1 MFPSPRVLQPRP
13 QLLGALILLWALCA
27 LPSQSPAKESI
38 IFSTVRG
45 FYNTALLELA
55 ENYMELH
62 PDVEIEINIQPD
74 NFSILRYY
82 TAQMAAD
89 RSSAPDIVHGN
100 LIGIEKNFHQG
111 HFLAINEYLEQPNP
125 YAGNVV
131 WREFFDEIFL
141 KVFAVDGIYYCVLPL
156 DYLAVAVY
164 YNQEIFDRFGL
175 SPPRSW
181 EEWLELCLFLKES
194 GVIPIAVAAT
204 MQADVSSWFSI
215 MLEDAALRHFIPLVI
230 ARPGDWNYV
239 EANSAYVHDLD
250 DRYADQL
257 ITINPERLA
266 KAFLDGDIS
275 YEMPAFVEAYTAF
288 QELTRYYALGHLGT
302 DQTGAYH
309 LFLTQKAAMWL
320 IGSWRVGSLMRD
332 LANLPEQQQFR
343 WAVFPAP
350 SLANSESSLGP
361 LRGLGGAGH
370 QMCIVNKNDPAHHDR
385 VIDFMMFLY
394 APEQSAYLIRRTL
407 EVGEFI
413 QGAPMIKGAREQLSG
428 DILEK
433 LSGFGGQG
441 YCKLELIPNRSDNEA
456 QAYLRPWI
464 QLFSL
469 RRITPEEF
477 LRRKQ
482 ALTVKML
489 RQQVRERG
497 YDLDPTTEERV
508 Q

>member
-1 MFPSPRVLQPRP
+1 MSPSPGAPRRP
-13 QLLGALILLWALCA
+13 RLGALILSCALCV
-27 LPSQSPAKESI
+27 LPSQSPAKELI
-38 IFSTVRG
+38 LLSTVRG

-55 ENYMELH
+55 DMYMERH
-62 PDVEIEINIQPD
+62 PDVEVEINIQPD

-100 LIGIEKNFHQG
+100 LLGIEKNFHLG
-111 HFLAINEYLEQPNP
+111 RFLAVNEYLDLPNP
-125 YAGNVV
+125 YADNVI
-131 WREFFDEIFL
+131 WREIFDETFL

-156 DYLAVAVY
+156 DYLDVAVY
-164 YNQEIFDRFGL
+164 YNREIFDRFGL
-175 SPPRSW
+175 SPPQSW
-181 EEWLELCLFLKES
+181 EEWLRLCVFLKDN

-204 MQADVSSWFSI
+204 MQADISSWFST
-215 MLEDAALRHFIPLVI
+215 MFEDAALRHFIPLVI

-250 DRYADQL
+250 DRHADQL

-275 YEMPAFVEAYTAF
+275 YEMPVFVEAYTAF
-288 QELTRYYALGHLGT
+288 QDLTRSYALGHLGT

-332 LANLPEQQQFR
+332 LASLPEPKRFG
-343 WAVFPAP
+343 WSVFPVP
-350 SLANSESSLGP
+350 SLAHSESRLGP

-394 APEQSAYLIRRTL
+394 SPEQSAYLIRRTL

-428 DILEK
+428 EILEK

-441 YCKLELIPNRSDNEA
+441 YCKLEMIPNRDDNEA
-456 QAYLRPWI
+456 QAYLRPLT

-469 RRITPEEF
+469 RRLTPEEF
-477 LRRKQ
+477 LRQKQ
-482 ALTVKML
+482 ELTLKML
-489 RQQVRERG
+489 RRQVRERG